1 VDDVLLM
8 DGLLMVEY
16 VETGVFF
23 WSKLVQEDVD
33 EVDEVV
39 LREFVSE
46 EVTLEV
52 RVRREKGLDV
62 DGMVVED
69 FLDGRFV

>member
-1 VDDVLLM
+1 
-8 DGLLMVEY
+8 MVEY